1 MSPQNEPVSSVKTA
15 PRNDES
21 DLQPDDSARRVAVKP
36 ANRLMAIGDPQ
47 AQTES
52 IPDLAQPRRRVAP
65 PWLRRR
71 WWVLLLCLVAG
82 TGGGYLARSSQTPM
96 YSASA
101 QLNVSSGGGPNGPGP
116 ANDANAA
123 ALTDASIIPADQS
136 TMARVSQLTGVPQRQ
151 VTMSVSAAVVAGT
164 SIIEVSY
171 KAKTANEAV
180 AGVNAVARVLNNGS
194 PDSAIPKQSLVV
206 VELATS
212 APKVGSIHAV
222 GIPLGII
229 LGLFVGALAVLAI
242 ERADPR
248 VDGVEDLARITGTAA
263 SAFPGPVSVV
273 ELERNIAVASTGAA
287 DVTIVPLSESEE
299 LQAAALWKYLTMG
312 VHQPT
317 MALTLVGAGSS
328 RNATLAEASGP
339 TVIVVR
345 PNARSR
351 VIQASVLRLQMLG
364 RGPVWAVLAVGKL
377 LPEKLT

>member
-1 MSPQNEPVSSVKTA
+1 
-15 PRNDES
+15 
-21 DLQPDDSARRVAVKP
+21 
-36 ANRLMAIGDPQ
+36 
-47 AQTES
+47 
-52 IPDLAQPRRRVAP
+52 
-65 PWLRRR
+65 
-71 WWVLLLCLVAG
+71 
-82 TGGGYLARSSQTPM
+82 M

-101 QLNVSSGGGPNGPGP
+101 ELNVASGASGQGPGP
-116 ANDANAA
+116 ANDANAL

-136 TMARVSQLTGVPQRQ
+136 TMERVSQLTGVSQRK
-151 VTMSVSAAVVAGT
+151 VARAVSAAAVSGT
-164 SIIEVSY
+164 SVILVTY
-171 KAKTANEAV
+171 KASTEAKAV
-180 AGVNAVARVLNNGS
+180 EGVNAVARVLNNGS
-194 PDSAIPKQSLVV
+194 PDSAIPKNSLAV

-212 APKVGSIHAV
+212 APQVGSIHSI

-229 LGLFVGALAVLAI
+229 LGLFVGAIAVLAI

-248 VDGVEDLARITGTAA
+248 VDGVEDLARVTGTAA

-273 ELERNIAVASTGAA
+273 ELERNIAVASAGASE
-287 DVTIVPLSESEE
+287 VTLVPLSESEE

-312 VHQPT
+312 VHRPT
-317 MALTLVGAGSS
+317 MTLTLVGAGSS

-351 VIQASVLRLQMLG
+351 VIAASVLRLQMLG